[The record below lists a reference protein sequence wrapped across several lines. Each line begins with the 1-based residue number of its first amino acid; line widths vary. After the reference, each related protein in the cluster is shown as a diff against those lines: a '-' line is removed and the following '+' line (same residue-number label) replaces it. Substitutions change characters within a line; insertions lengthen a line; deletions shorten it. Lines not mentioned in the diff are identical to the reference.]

1 MVIGYAAYNTTI
13 NIYGNGK
20 LAENLS
26 DFKVYL
32 SNIKVNGKEVSG
44 INNTKDGF
52 TINDINGTLEY
63 EITNDS
69 TEYDTESYL
78 ECVKEDENVGKSW
91 NFDYTGTIQNFL
103 TPADGRYKLETWGAQ
118 GGDGTYPS
126 SSSAIGG
133 YGGYSVG
140 TYSLIKNAKL
150 FILIGG
156 KGTSG
161 VMPAN
166 SSATNTVSTGG
177 FNGGGNGSNA
187 YDGQYFYGTGGGGG
201 ATNISYNNDLLKN
214 GSSGAVLIAS
224 GGGGG
229 GSLSWSQNE
238 GYNKYVGGSGGG
250 YIGGNGTGWPN
261 YSYGIGGTQSLVSN
275 VAYAGLFGAGGDG
288 ATGGAG
294 GGSGY
299 YGGTGSRT
307 WTSAG
312 GGSGYIGN
320 SLLTEKSMY
329 CYNCQES
336 SEESTKTIS
345 TTCTSATPASAC
357 TKSGNGYARITL
369 ISSPTSITTD
379 KITIS
384 AQESTSQDLKNVNGK
399 ILTCKLKVNKISRTE
414 KKEYTGPTEWTFD
427 YTGGE
432 QTLTAPTTGTY
443 KLEVWGAQGG
453 ENANKF
459 AGAAGAYSSGEITL
473 MKGQKFY
480 IYVGGKNGYNGGG
493 SPSTQAYPANIGGY
507 GGGATDIRLINGTW
521 NNFESLKSRIMVAGG
536 GGGAG
541 GTAHTGT
548 EYQVEPTVTGYGL
561 NGNGGISHCTSSN
574 CGGLGGD
581 DLAGFGAGANG
592 DTQSLVTR
600 GDVSD
605 KSHLIGENG
614 KNGTF
619 GIGGTGG
626 SSGVYYYN
634 LSSYKNVY
642 SGGSGAGGG
651 GGYFGGGGG
660 AGSNGWWGDRGGSGG
675 GGSSF
680 VSGNT
685 SSKAISS
692 DSTAN
697 NIIYLSSSVHYSGLY
712 FDNSKMLSGNE
723 SIPSHD
729 GASSTKGNKGNGYA
743 RITLIS
749 Y

>member
-32 SNIKVNGKEVSG
+32 SNLKVNGKEVSG
-44 INNTKDGF
+44 INNTKDEF
-52 TINDINGTLEY
+52 TINDINGD
-63 EITNDS
+63 ISVDVVNDS
-69 TEYDTESYL
+69 TEYDAESYL
-78 ECVKEDENVGKSW
+78 ECVKEDENVGKVW
-91 NFDYTGTIQNFL
+91 NFDYTGSIQNFL
-103 TPADGRYKLETWGAQ
+103 APADGRYKLETWGAQ

-140 TYSLIKNAKL
+140 TYSLIKNVKL

-201 ATNISYNNDLLKN
+201 ATNISHNNDLLKN

-320 SLLTEKSMY
+320 TLLTEKSMY

-336 SEESTKTIS
+336 SETDTRTIKTSCINS
-345 TTCTSATPASAC
+345 SPTENCA
-357 TKSGNGYARITL
+357 KQGNGYARITL
-369 ISSPTSITTD
+369 TSSSTSTTTD
-379 KITIS
+379 KVTIS
-384 AQESTSQDLKNVNGK
+384 AQESTSQNLKNITGK
-399 ILTCKLKVNKISRTE
+399 TLTCKLKVNKISRTE

-427 YTGGE
+427 YIGGE
-432 QTLTAPTTGTY
+432 QTFTALATGTY
-443 KLEVWGAQGG
+443 KLETWGAQGG
-453 ENANKF
+453 SRN
-459 AGAAGAYSSGEITL
+459 GYIGGYGGYSIGTITL
-473 MKGQKFY
+473 SKNQNLY
-480 IYVGGKNGYNGGG
+480 INVGGNGTTKIGGYNGGG
-493 SPSTQAYPANIGGY
+493 NRPSGDTTGWYAGS
-507 GGGATDIRLINGTW
+507 GGGATHIAT
-521 NNFESLKSRIMVAGG
+521 
-536 GGGAG
+536 
-541 GTAHTGT
+541 
-548 EYQVEPTVTGYGL
+548 
-561 NGNGGISHCTSSN
+561 
-574 CGGLGGD
+574 
-581 DLAGFGAGANG
+581 
-592 DTQSLVTR
+592 
-600 GDVSD
+600 
-605 KSHLIGENG
+605 
-614 KNGTF
+614 
-619 GIGGTGG
+619 
-626 SSGVYYYN
+626 
-634 LSSYKNVY
+634 
-642 SGGSGAGGG
+642 
-651 GGYFGGGGG
+651 
-660 AGSNGWWGDRGGSGG
+660 
-675 GGSSF
+675 
-680 VSGNT
+680 VSG
-685 SSKAISS
+685 
-692 DSTAN
+692 
-697 NIIYLSSSVHYSGLY
+697 
-712 FDNSKMLSGNE
+712 
-723 SIPSHD
+723 
-729 GASSTKGNKGNGYA
+729 
-743 RITLIS
+743 
-749 Y
+749 